1 MIDNAYLNIINT
13 PQPQQRWLNY
23 VEDFSN
29 LLLRHI
35 LLYFSGVLH
44 GWCLLLKEK
53 STMKHELKYFCIEIF
68 VISDY
73 GANLLIGNVFLL
85 LLLEGR
91 ACVLL

>member
-35 LLYFSGVLH
+35 LLYFSGVLY

-53 STMKHELKYFCIEIF
+53 STMKHDSVLKYL
-68 VISDY
+68 S
-73 GANLLIGNVFLL
+73 
-85 LLLEGR
+85 
-91 ACVLL
+91 